1 MRLTQGKHL
10 YKHEVIKMENKISI
24 NNYLNITWA
33 SLEAQTGKNR
43 PAMQETWFDPWA
55 RKIPWSGE
63 WLPIPVS
70 LPEKSYGWKSL
81 VGSPTDCQESDT
93 TKHMHTLSLKSSQTQ
108 FLLLRIL

>member
-24 NNYLNITWA
+24 NNYLNSTWA
-33 SLEAQTGKNR
+33 SLEAQTVKNR

-70 LPEKSYGWKSL
+70 LPENPMDGRAWWAVRQIVK
-81 VGSPTDCQESDT
+81 
-93 TKHMHTLSLKSSQTQ
+93 SQTQ
-108 FLLLRIL
+108 PNTCTHYH